1 MVKLY
6 VFFDVL
12 QSMQSFDGQLV
23 VPNFFFFLL
32 FFFKKKCPWQMTK
45 QSMQH
50 MHLFSPTEWLCSQCR
65 YLNVIIQFSVS
76 MKKIENQL
84 FTGTIVIKETG
95 WWRNQLNK
103 QLL

>member
-32 FFFKKKCPWQMTK
+32 FFLKK
-45 QSMQH
+45 
-50 MHLFSPTEWLCSQCR
+50 
-65 YLNVIIQFSVS
+65 NVHG
-76 MKKIENQL
+76 K
-84 FTGTIVIKETG
+84 
-95 WWRNQLNK
+95 
-103 QLL
+103 

>member
-1 MVKLY
+1 
-6 VFFDVL
+6 
-12 QSMQSFDGQLV
+12 
-23 VPNFFFFLL
+23 
-32 FFFKKKCPWQMTK
+32 MTK

-50 MHLFSPTEWLCSQCR
+50 MHLFSPTEWLRSQCR

-103 QLL
+103 QLLWEVVGCSSSV